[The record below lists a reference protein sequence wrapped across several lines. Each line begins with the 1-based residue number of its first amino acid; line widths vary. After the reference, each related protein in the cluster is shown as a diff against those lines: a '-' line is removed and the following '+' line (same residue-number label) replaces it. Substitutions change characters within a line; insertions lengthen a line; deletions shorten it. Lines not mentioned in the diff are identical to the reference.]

1 MATRKQLQKRV
12 ENHIKDL
19 AKRGIDPSVVTQ
31 GRSVQSLAWSQK
43 SYDNFMENKRI
54 AIRKEKK
61 KQRLQKVIVTT
72 NTQGYDVNRYDYNRI
87 TELQKKYNKKL
98 EKEYKKY
105 LAKYGKPDKIT
116 ESFLKGK
123 SVRHKNSGENIL
135 LPENFG
141 GVNLIN
147 RLNENIDIDEFI
159 RLTEKKIAGLRY
171 ENLIDDNSDF
181 FDKEFLKP
189 LVDTLSMHEKERG
202 ILLDLYKKMNI
213 VERYQFNKD
222 MKRVMDIVESDTK
235 NPRSMYTPYYL
246 IREFMEKNYS
256 REFLQSY

>member
-31 GRSVQSLAWSQK
+31 GRSVKSLAWSQK

-54 AIRKEKK
+54 AIRKENK

-72 NTQGYDVNRYDYNRI
+72 NTQGYDINRYDYNRI
-87 TELQKKYNKKL
+87 KELQKKYDKKL
-98 EKEYKKY
+98 QQEYKKY
-105 LAKYGKPDKIT
+105 LKKYGKQDNIT
-116 ESFLKGK
+116 DAFLKGK
-123 SVRHKNSGENIL
+123 PVRHKNSGENIL

-141 GVNLIN
+141 GANLIN
-147 RLNENIDIDEFI
+147 RLNENINIDEFI
-159 RLTEKKIAGLRY
+159 RLTEKKIANIRY
-171 ENLIDDNSDF
+171 ENIIDDNSEF

-189 LVDTLSMHEKERG
+189 LVDTLSLHEKERK
-202 ILLDLYKKMNI
+202 ILLDLYKNMNI

-222 MKRVMDIVESDTK
+222 MKRVMEIVESDTK
-235 NPRSMYTPYYL
+235 NPTSMYTPYYL
-246 IREFMEKNYS
+246 IREFMEKEYK
-256 REFLQSY
+256 REFLETY